1 MKAWIVPVISLVLV
15 ACRSP
20 SAAHLGR
27 ARECADPPPT
37 RAIAVSSHAD
47 TGTSIEVVAVEKA
60 GRPLE
65 YSALLI
71 RRISDGDTLLYALGS
86 SARLSGIDADSI
98 NILARHVGFFRRSVV
113 IRLRQGAR
121 TIVTIPLDQTPSHW
135 CGFGEI
141 ITPTSR

>member
-1 MKAWIVPVISLVLV
+1 
-15 ACRSP
+15 
-20 SAAHLGR
+20 
-27 ARECADPPPT
+27 
-37 RAIAVSSHAD
+37 
-47 TGTSIEVVAVEKA
+47 
-60 GRPLE
+60 
-65 YSALLI
+65 LI